1 MPGEADRAMVDRE
14 MLVRRLNQPAD
25 DEGAFRSMIPVATT
39 GERDRPLAPPAGS
52 PPHREGAVLVLLYP
66 VNGDWYLP
74 LTVRTAA
81 LRRHSGEVS
90 LPGGR
95 YDETDGTLEQT
106 ALREAWE
113 ELGII
118 PAEVEPVATL
128 MPVWIP
134 VSNFLILPVVGLA
147 AARPAFAPARDEVA
161 ELVEVPLRM
170 LSLPTTRQ
178 TVYRQIRGVDC
189 AVPCFAVAGHDVWGA
204 TAIILA
210 QLLNRLRPRS

>member
-1 MPGEADRAMVDRE
+1 MLHDDFVPLDRAT
-14 MLVRRLNQPAD
+14 LVRRINRPAD
-25 DEGAFRSMIPVATT
+25 DEAAFRSMIPQAVRV
-39 GERDRPLAPPAGS
+39 GDHVRLSQPAGG
-52 PPHREGAVLVLLYP
+52 PAHRRGAVLMLLYP
-66 VNGDWYLP
+66 VDGEWYLP

-95 YDETDGTLEQT
+95 YDEGDGTLEQT

-113 ELGII
+113 ELGIV
-118 PAEVEPVATL
+118 PTEVEIIGSL

-134 VSNFLILPVVGLA
+134 VSNFLILPVVGVA
-147 AARPAFAPARDEVA
+147 STVPKFIPASDEVA
-161 ELVEVPLRM
+161 ELVEVSLRM

-178 TVYRQIRGVDC
+178 MVQRLIRGVAC
-189 AVPCFAVAGHDVWGA
+189 AVPCFAVAGHEVWGA

-210 QLLNRLRPRS
+210 QLLNRLRDEG

>member
-1 MPGEADRAMVDRE
+1 MPYTNDLVPGDRATP
-14 MLVRRLNQPAD
+14 VRRLNLPAD
-25 DEGAFRSMIPVATT
+25 DEAAFRSMIPQAVT
-39 GERDRPLAPPAGS
+39 GERDRPLAPPIGG
-52 PPHREGAVLVLLYP
+52 PPHRRGAVLVLLYP
-66 VNGDWYLP
+66 VDGDWHLP

-95 YDETDGTLEQT
+95 YDESDGTLDQT

-113 ELGII
+113 ELGIV
-118 PAEVEPVATL
+118 PAEVEIVGRL

-147 AARPAFAPARDEVA
+147 TKPPTFTPASAEVA
-161 ELVEVPLRM
+161 EVVEVSLQM

-178 TVYRQIRGVDC
+178 LVHRIIRGVDC
-189 AVPCFAVAGHDVWGA
+189 AVPCFVVAGHEVWGA

-210 QLLNRLRPRS
+210 QLLNRLHLQA